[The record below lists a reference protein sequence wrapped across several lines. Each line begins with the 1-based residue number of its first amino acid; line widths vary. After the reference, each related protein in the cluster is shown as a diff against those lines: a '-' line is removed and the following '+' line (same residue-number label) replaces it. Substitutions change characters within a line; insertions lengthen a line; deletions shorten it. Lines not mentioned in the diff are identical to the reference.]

1 MREELKEVKTA
12 YETNMRLQTEES
24 EKLVSELREEISA
37 MKQSAQDNASL
48 KNSIEEQKNKLI
60 EKLNGEIENLQKAK
74 K

>member
-48 KNSIEEQKNKLI
+48 KHSIEEQKNKLI

>member
-1 MREELKEVKTA
+1 
-12 YETNMRLQTEES
+12 MRLQTEES